1 MGCQRTQLQ
10 ECLGIEALDVM
21 IGRLKVLENATQQ
34 LVVKEKLI
42 ICPVVLVSRRSR
54 KKPEQ
59 RPFSYKVLLCVVLAG
74 CLIYSR
80 SKGLVTRATN

>member
-54 KKPEQ
+54 KKTRTETVQLQSSLMCCPGW
-59 RPFSYKVLLCVVLAG
+59 LLDIFEV
-74 CLIYSR
+74 
-80 SKGLVTRATN
+80 KGIGDTRH